1 MDNFN
6 LQKFLKE
13 GRITKSSTLLTESS
27 DPKIDKLKEA
37 IRQEIASILTEAD
50 EDIDAEV
57 EDILNDEAPEEEEEV
72 DIELD
77 AETIDD
83 TEVSEIQDLLNQVQE
98 KAESLNDE
106 KFLKQ
111 IGNTITYFTRAHVVK
126 AEN

>member
-13 GRITKSSTLLTESS
+13 GRITKPSTLLTESS

-50 EDIDAEV
+50 EDIEAEV
-57 EDILNDEAPEEEEEV
+57 EDILNDETPEEEE

>member
-13 GRITKSSTLLTESS
+13 GRITKPSTLLTESS

-50 EDIDAEV
+50 EDIEAEV
-57 EDILNDEAPEEEEEV
+57 EDILNDETPEEEEV

>member
-72 DIELD
+72 DIEPD

>member
-13 GRITKSSTLLTESS
+13 GRITKPSTLLTESL

-50 EDIDAEV
+50 EDVEAEV
-57 EDILNDEAPEEEEEV
+57 EDILDDETSEEEV

-98 KAESLNDE
+98 KAELLNDE